1 MLDTDKC
8 NVSRNRSHI
17 SKISQPYDSQCF
29 KICALSKDPRCTV
42 LFYAIARFQGS
53 KSLCKGPRGK
63 VKEVKGES

>member
-17 SKISQPYDSQCF
+17 SKISQAYDSQCF

-42 LFYAIARFQGS
+42 LFYAIARS